1 MGPGDQ
7 SFEQAAMK
15 LREQTKNRRG
25 ESVAIFKAFRK
36 VEEHRLHLW
45 HKGGGGGKEVARQ
58 RSGMVDVL
66 MRELSTAIIAEVAPK
81 GLPEPLVI
89 AAFGGY
95 GRRELAPM
103 SDIDII
109 FLHPTTTSPKVTE
122 EVIRKIL
129 MALWDI
135 GYKVGH
141 ATRSISGAIKQA
153 NSDLVTKTALL
164 ESRFLLGTRE
174 IFTEFRERFE
184 NECVRGR
191 EAAYIKWRLAN
202 QKELHAKYGGSVFM
216 QEPHIKNGVG
226 GLRDYQNLLWLAYF
240 KERIMTMPKLVESKI
255 LRDSERRALDRSY
268 DFLMRVRAEMQY
280 LGGRASDTLTLQM
293 QGKVATSL
301 DYPQKHILRRVEVF
315 MREYYTNSREIQL
328 ITSSAMERLK
338 LEPEPQKTGLLG
350 FLKPKVETFDGFSSR
365 GGRLYLES
373 KDALA
378 SDQYRIIRAFHHAQV
393 RQLELSGELR
403 DSLRRKLPLINRTF
417 QYARASRETFLAILS
432 RKGEVGRILREMH
445 DLGFLGR
452 YIPEFGELTCLV
464 QHEFYHRY
472 TTDEHTL
479 VCVAKLDGILFS
491 DEQRFRGY
499 RAMFQRLED
508 PAMLYLAILLHDT
521 GKAANTRHH
530 EDASAT
536 LAQKVARRLQLS
548 SERRKMLITLV
559 NSHYEL
565 SSIAQKRNLED
576 PETIS
581 QFAAIVGSKA
591 NLDALMLLTLA
602 DGMGTSDENWSDWKE
617 GLVWTLYRYTSDYFD
632 HGHSSMAISQK
643 SLAELRE
650 GVGKRLPK
658 DYTEEIAAHFG
669 HMPDRYWQMFA
680 SEAVALHLRLF
691 RNFLENHLR
700 SESGALSP
708 AFRWQARPELG
719 HSEVAVCGWD
729 RPRLLERIAGAF
741 LASHINIL
749 SADIFTR
756 ADNLALDIFRVST
769 ISHDPISSA
778 KDIAKVE
785 AQLSESLR
793 VEDFDFRPL
802 ISRAARL
809 RTYRISQDADLPTK
823 ISISNS
829 DHPVY
834 TLVDVQSFDRLGLLY
849 RLLRAFGEAGV
860 NIALSRVTTEMDV
873 AIDSF
878 YVSNKDGTK
887 LSDSGIRRLQRL
899 LQRACSRTS
908 E

>member
-1 MGPGDQ
+1 MGLQDQ
-7 SFEQAAMK
+7 SFEQAATK
-15 LREQTKNRRG
+15 LREQTKSRKG
-25 ESVAIFKAFRK
+25 ESVAIFKGFRK
-36 VEEHRLHLW
+36 AAEHRLQLW
-45 HKGGGGGKEVARQ
+45 HKSGGGGREVARQ
-58 RSGMVDVL
+58 RSEMVDVL
-66 MRELSTAIIAEVAPK
+66 LRELATAIIAEVAPK
-81 GLPEPLVI
+81 GLPEPLAL

-109 FLHPTTTSPKVTE
+109 FLHPKNTSSRITE
-122 EVIRKIL
+122 EAIRRIL

-141 ATRSISGAIKQA
+141 ATRSISEAVKQA
-153 NSDLVTKTALL
+153 NLDLVTKTAML
-164 ESRFLLGTRE
+164 ESRFLLGSRE
-174 IFTEFRERFE
+174 IFHEFRERFE
-184 NECVRGR
+184 DECVRGR
-191 EAAYIKWRLAN
+191 EAAYLKWRLAN
-202 QKELHAKYGGSVFM
+202 QEELHSKYGGSVFM
-216 QEPHIKNGVG
+216 QEPNIKNGVG

-240 KERIMTMPKLVESKI
+240 KERVMTMPKLVESRI
-255 LRDSERRALDRSY
+255 LRDSERKAIDRSY

-280 LGGRASDTLTLQM
+280 IGGRASDTLTLQM

-301 DYPQKHILRRVEVF
+301 GYPQKHILRRVEVF
-315 MREYYTNSREIQL
+315 MREYYTNAREIQL
-328 ITSSAMERLK
+328 ITSSAIERLK
-338 LEPEPQKTGLLG
+338 LQPEPQKAGLLG
-350 FLKPKVETFDGFSSR
+350 FLKPRIETFDGFSSR
-365 GGRLYLES
+365 GGRLDFES
-373 KDALA
+373 REAIAL
-378 SDQYRIIRAFHHAQV
+378 DQYRIIRAFHHAQV
-393 RQLELSGELR
+393 RQLEFSGELR
-403 DSLRRKLPLINRTF
+403 DIIRRKLPLVNRTF
-417 QYARASRETFLAILS
+417 QYARSSRETFLAILS

-452 YIPEFGELTCLV
+452 YIPEFGMLTCLV

-472 TTDEHTL
+472 TADEHTL
-479 VCVAKLDGILFS
+479 VCVEKLDGILFS

-602 DGMGTSDENWSDWKE
+602 DGMGTSDEEWSDWKE

-632 HGHSSMAISQK
+632 HGHSALTISKQA
-643 SLAELRE
+643 LAELRE
-650 GVGKRLPK
+650 GAVKRLPK
-658 DYTEEIAAHFG
+658 DFAEEVAAHFG
-669 HMPDRYWQMFA
+669 HMPDRYWQMFDA
-680 SEAVALHLRLF
+680 ESVALHLRLF
-691 RNFLENHLR
+691 RTFLENHLR
-700 SESGALSP
+700 SESGALAP
-708 AFRWQARPELG
+708 VFRWQERAAQG

-741 LASHINIL
+741 LASHVNIL

-769 ISHDPISSA
+769 IGHEPISNA

-785 AQLSESLR
+785 SQLTESLR

-809 RTYRISQDADLPTK
+809 RTYRISQDADLPSK

-834 TLVDVQSFDRLGLLY
+834 TLVDVQTPDRLGLLY
-849 RLLRAFGEAGV
+849 GLLRAFGEAGV

-878 YVSNKDGTK
+878 YVSNKDNTK

-899 LQRACSRTS
+899 LQKACSKPS
-908 E
+908 D